1 MGTARFFQTDFD
13 QNGRM
18 ENVALFLNLA
28 NDPTIERIITP
39 RLALTTAEYLA
50 YEREMHVLV
59 ILTDMSSYADALRE
73 VSAAREEVPG
83 RRGYPGYMYTDLST
97 IYERAGRVHGKNG
110 SITQIP
116 ILTMPNDDI
125 THPIP
130 DLTGYITEGQ
140 IYVDRQLNNKQI
152 YPPIN
157 VLPSLSRL
165 MKSAIGKGMTR
176 VDHFPVSNQMY
187 ANYAAGKETQALKA
201 VVGEEALTVE
211 EKRFLEFEREFE
223 ARFLKQDAYDNRD
236 VFTSLNLCWSLLEAF
251 PPESLKQ
258 IPPELRELFYK
269 REHRAAYKEETK
281 KEEKKGK

>member
-1 MGTARFFQTDFD
+1 VKHGKGVKGGVVDDHDDNFAIVFGAMGVSQDGAQFFKEDFE
-13 QNGRM
+13 QNGSLER
-18 ENVALFLNLA
+18 VSLFLNLA
-28 NDPTIERIITP
+28 NDPTIERIVTP

-50 YEREMHVLV
+50 YQTEKHVLV

-97 IYERAGRVHGKNG
+97 IYERAGRVTGVNG

-140 IYVDRQLNNKQI
+140 IYVDRGLHRRGI
-152 YPPIN
+152 YPPID

-165 MKSAIGKGMTR
+165 MKHAIGQGLTR
-176 VDHFPVSNQMY
+176 VDPPEVSNQPH
-187 ANYAAGKETQALKA
+187 AN
-201 VVGEEALTVE
+201 
-211 EKRFLEFEREFE
+211 
-223 ARFLKQDAYDNRD
+223 
-236 VFTSLNLCWSLLEAF
+236 
-251 PPESLKQ
+251 
-258 IPPELRELFYK
+258 
-269 REHRAAYKEETK
+269 
-281 KEEKKGK
+281 